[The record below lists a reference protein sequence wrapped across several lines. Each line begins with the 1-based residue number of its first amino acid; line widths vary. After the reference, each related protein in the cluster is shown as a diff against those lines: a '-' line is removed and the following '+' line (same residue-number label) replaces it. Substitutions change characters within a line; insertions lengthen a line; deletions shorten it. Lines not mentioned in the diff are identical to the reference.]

1 MILTFPRI
9 RFLYCVCAFGKRY
22 VQTLSCH
29 KLAYYLKAINTID
42 NSSFTIIKSFF
53 LEKSLVVSLNKTYLC
68 SMRTRQASLQ
78 CLNRR
83 VVFYMESYAKKYS
96 SPAQLTALLQSRGL
110 HVENVARA

>member
-53 LEKSLVVSLNKTYLC
+53 LKHIKVKNIIKFITV
-68 SMRTRQASLQ
+68 
-78 CLNRR
+78 
-83 VVFYMESYAKKYS
+83 
-96 SPAQLTALLQSRGL
+96 
-110 HVENVARA
+110 